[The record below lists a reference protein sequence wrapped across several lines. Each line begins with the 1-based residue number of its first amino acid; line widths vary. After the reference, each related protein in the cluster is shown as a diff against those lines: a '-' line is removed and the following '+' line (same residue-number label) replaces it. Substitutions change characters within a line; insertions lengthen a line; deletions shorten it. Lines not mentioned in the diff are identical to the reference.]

1 MPTLAPDALPARLAA
16 EPLRPAWLIA
26 GSEPLLVLEAA
37 DAVRAAAREQGCSE
51 RETFEADARGFD
63 WNALASQINAP
74 SLFSAKRLLELHL
87 PTGKPGKEGAEL
99 IAGFCANPPP
109 DVTLLVLAGAWSRQ
123 HGGKWS
129 ETISR
134 IGHFV
139 EVREVRAHELPNW
152 LERRL
157 RARGLRAAP
166 GAVQL
171 LAERVQGNLLA
182 AAQEVDKLALLDDG
196 RALDVARMEQLI
208 AESARYDVF
217 GLVDAALNGKPAQV
231 ARMLAGLQA
240 EGEAVPALMGMVT
253 MELQR
258 AAALAQTKARGGNM
272 AAEFRAQRVWDS
284 KQAAY
289 TRALSRHDAP
299 QWERFVAA
307 AGRVDRIAKG
317 RAPGDAWR
325 QLERLLLAVADPKA
339 RRMLAA

>member
-1 MPTLAPDALPARLAA
+1 MPIAPDALPARLAA
-16 EPLRPAWLIA
+16 EPLRPAYLIA
-26 GSEPLLVLEAA
+26 GAETLLLLEAA
-37 DAVRAAAREQGCSE
+37 DAVRGAARTQGCSE
-51 RETFEADARGFD
+51 REVFEVDARGFD
-63 WNALASQINAP
+63 WNAFAMQVNAP
-74 SLFSAKRLLELHL
+74 SLFSARRLLELHL
-87 PTGKPGKEGAEL
+87 PTGKPGKEGGEA
-99 IAGFCANPPP
+99 IAGFCANPPA
-109 DVTLLVLAGAWSRQ
+109 DVTLLVIAGAWSRQ

-129 ETISR
+129 EAVSR

-139 EVREVRAHELPNW
+139 EVREVRVHELPNW

-157 RARGLRAAP
+157 RARGLRADAD
-166 GAVQL
+166 AVRL

-196 RALDVARMEQLI
+196 RPLDAARMEQLI

-217 GLVDAALNGKPAQV
+217 GLVDAALNGQPAQV
-231 ARMLAGLQA
+231 ARMLAGLRA

-253 MELQR
+253 MELLR
-258 AAALAQTKARGGNM
+258 AAALAQTKARGGNL

-289 TRALSRHDAP
+289 TRALARHDAA
-299 QWERFVAA
+299 QWERFVAE

-317 RAPGDAWR
+317 RLGGDAWR

-339 RRMLAA
+339 RRVLAA